1 MTRDELRNAI
11 GNACDIMRREG
22 LTTMDYM
29 EQLSWL
35 LFLKSLEETENNL
48 EAEAAYNG
56 RTYDRILAGDYRWSA
71 WAGPDKGLTGDALV
85 EFINNDLFPHLRSL
99 SGTPEREMIANIF
112 AEIYRSRLQNG
123 YVLRDVINII
133 EGIDFHSTED
143 VHVLSLI
150 YEELL
155 AQMGSEAG
163 FQGEF
168 YTPRHII
175 RFMVQM
181 VDPKIGETVYDPACG
196 TGGFLAEAYRRMR
209 ERESSIADYETL
221 QRRTFFGREKSA
233 RTYLLGL
240 MNLIL
245 HGIQVPNIE
254 RINTLARNVRNIPEA
269 ERYDV
274 ILTNPPFGGSE
285 HETIQQ
291 NFPIKGQATEMLF
304 LQHIM
309 KSLKRKRGSR
319 AGVVV
324 PEGMLFRGGAFASV
338 RRELLEEFN
347 LHTVVSMPPGVF
359 LPYSGVKTN
368 VLFFDRPGPTQDVW
382 YYEIRHDGF
391 SLTQTRRPIPE
402 NDIPDMLE
410 KWRAWEESDWSW
422 IVPAEEIVANGYDLT
437 ARNPRQAETAE
448 RRSPEELV
456 ASVLTK
462 EERLTELLG
471 ELQELLGG
479 EHGKI

>member
-11 GNACDIMRREG
+11 NNACDIMRREG

-35 LFLKSLEETENNL
+35 LFLKSFEETENNL

-56 RTYDRILAGDYRWSA
+56 RAYDRILAGEYRWSA
-71 WAGPDKGLTGDALV
+71 WAGPDRGLSGDALV

-99 SGTPEREMIANIF
+99 SGTPERAMIANIF

-175 RFMVQM
+175 RFMVEM

-196 TGGFLAEAYRRMR
+196 TGGFLAEAYRHMR
-209 ERESSIADYETL
+209 EQESNIADYETL
-221 QRRTFFGREKSA
+221 QRRTFYGREKSA

-254 RINTLARNVRNIPEA
+254 RTNTLARNVRNIPEA

-309 KSLKRKRGSR
+309 KSLKRKPGSR

-338 RRELLEEFN
+338 RKELLEEFN
-347 LHTVVSMPPGVF
+347 LHTIVSMPPGVF

-368 VLFFDRPGPTQDVW
+368 VLFFDRPGPTQDLW

-410 KWRAWEESDWSW
+410 KWRQRAESDWSW
-422 IVPAEEIVANGYDLT
+422 IVPVEEIAANGYDLT
-437 ARNPRQAETAE
+437 ARNPRHAETAE

-479 EHGKI
+479 NSNAL